1 MKWFHNEVLRWE
13 NPQTQEQDLSCNLN
27 NSPTVTVWIAAL
39 RILPDSYN
47 YYTSLIIIIFTTN
60 IVSIG
65 QGRGYLIVTRFS
77 DYHHTITVVTNT
89 FAEVSNVIR
98 NGMHCC
104 SPVLSTHSV
113 STDHCILCGS
123 GSHFNWNWAF
133 QTDQIIS
140 NYRSTQFVRL
150 TISSLNKGCS

>member
-1 MKWFHNEVLRWE
+1 MKWFYNEAFRWE
-13 NPQTQEQDLSCNLN
+13 NLQTENQNLSCNLN

-39 RILPDSYN
+39 RILPNSY
-47 YYTSLIIIIFTTN
+47 TN
-60 IVSIG
+60 GIVWICEGSG
-65 QGRGYLIVTRFS
+65 HLIVTRFS
-77 DYHHTITVVTNT
+77 DNHHTITVVTNT